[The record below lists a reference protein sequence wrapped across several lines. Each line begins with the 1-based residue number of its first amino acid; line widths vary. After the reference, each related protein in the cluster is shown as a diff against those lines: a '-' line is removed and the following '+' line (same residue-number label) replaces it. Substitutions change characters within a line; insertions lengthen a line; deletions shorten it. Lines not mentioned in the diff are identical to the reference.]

1 MQRVFSQVCHALH
14 GVLSDE
20 VEIFTFTNL
29 KAISSGL
36 GVIIIRD
43 VGRRERRLMSDN
55 DAGRESIAC
64 YVTNVR
70 TRLPFNSRFHGRR
83 VLTRRVFALGGL
95 GAIPLLGADVWTKKP
110 SEWSGKDIQRIL
122 TKSPWAKEA
131 TVALNLAGGGMDGGR
146 GGGMGGPPGGGM
158 GGPPAGGGMGGPPG
172 GMDGP
177 GGGGGPQL
185 HAIVRWESALPIRLA
200 LKKEDA
206 LSRDQYLITVTGFP
220 ETGRRPQDGGSQP
233 VSAQAQNRMKEGAR
247 LERKGK
253 DPIPAASAE
262 MAETGASRAMQF
274 LFRAG
279 ADPIEAQ
286 DKEVQFVAS
295 VGPMQIRAKFALQ
308 EMVYEGKLEL

>member
-1 MQRVFSQVCHALH
+1 MASFSTK
-14 GVLSDE
+14 
-20 VEIFTFTNL
+20 VEIVTFTNL

-55 DAGRESIAC
+55 DASQQSIAC
-64 YVTNVR
+64 DATKGR
-70 TRLPFNSRFHGRR
+70 TRLLFDPRFHGTR

-95 GAIPLLGADVWTKKP
+95 GAMPLLSADVWSKKP
-110 SEWSGKDIQRIL
+110 SEWSDKDIQKIL

-131 TVALNLAGGGMDGGR
+131 TVALNLTGGGMDGGR

-158 GGPPAGGGMGGPPG
+158 GGPPPGGGMGGPPG

-177 GGGGGPQL
+177 GAGGGPQL
-185 HAIVRWESALPIRLA
+185 HAIVRWESALPVRLA
-200 LKKEDA
+200 LKKEDE
-206 LSRDQYLITVTGFP
+206 LSRDQHLITVTGFP
-220 ETGRRPQDGGSQP
+220 ETGRRQPDGASQP
-233 VSAQAQNRMKEGAR
+233 VSTQAQNRMKEGAR

-253 DPIPAASAE
+253 DPISASSAE
-262 MAETGASRAMQF
+262 MAEIGGSRVMQF
-274 LFRAG
+274 VFRAG
-279 ADPIEAQ
+279 SDPIQAQ

-295 VGPMQIRAKFALQ
+295 VGPMQIKARFTLK